1 MGSFPQP
8 FPWLVWSAPLLVALG
23 SSTTFLRPQKSLR
36 FYTKT
41 IESIRPPNLKD
52 EFFLSPKLSI
62 TTVENDD
69 VPREFDGIWL
79 VFPTLFSDIS
89 PEGSVSRP
97 MLWVP
102 WQRPR
107 FHGKTDQ
114 KTAERCRRLRL
125 GQVSCQVSLN
135 HPPLEASWIWV
146 PQNQPPPTISTVLSR
161 STVIWVVSSS
171 IIHHIL
177 KHHPTSIRSSTRS
190 SSTQHEMS
198 ASSADTDSSCV
209 NTRRACSTAAN
220 QDSNMR
226 FMPFDMIKSTL
237 KNGWMSW
244 GFGAIDHQS
253 IIFCLWLF
261 LKKTRKNVERKWWS
275 PCDFVWVWLQWLPV
289 STDAK
294 KIKKKHHASG
304 NIHKWEYP

>member
-114 KTAERCRRLRL
+114 KNGRKMSETSL
-125 GQVSCQVSLN
+125 GSSF
-135 HPPLEASWIWV
+135 
-146 PQNQPPPTISTVLSR
+146 LS
-161 STVIWVVSSS
+161 SF
-171 IIHHIL
+171 
-177 KHHPTSIRSSTRS
+177 P
-190 SSTQHEMS
+190 
-198 ASSADTDSSCV
+198 
-209 NTRRACSTAAN
+209 
-220 QDSNMR
+220 
-226 FMPFDMIKSTL
+226 
-237 KNGWMSW
+237 
-244 GFGAIDHQS
+244 
-253 IIFCLWLF
+253 
-261 LKKTRKNVERKWWS
+261 
-275 PCDFVWVWLQWLPV
+275 
-289 STDAK
+289 
-294 KIKKKHHASG
+294 
-304 NIHKWEYP
+304 